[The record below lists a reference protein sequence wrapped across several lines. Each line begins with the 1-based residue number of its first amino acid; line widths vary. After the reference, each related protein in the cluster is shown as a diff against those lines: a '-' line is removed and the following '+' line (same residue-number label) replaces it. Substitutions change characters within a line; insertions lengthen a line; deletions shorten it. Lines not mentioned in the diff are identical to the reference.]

1 MPKGAELP
9 KCCSASEMLVSGVNF
24 AIEIAKIRQSV
35 HGQAMFVLFAA
46 DVHFHQMPRKPVTSP
61 LRFATVSE
69 RAVYAERAVNE
80 QNIH

>member
-9 KCCSASEMLVSGVNF
+9 KRCSASEMSVSGVNF
-24 AIEIAKIRQSV
+24 AIEIAKIRQYV

-46 DVHFHQMPRKPVTSP
+46 DVHFHQMPGKPVTRP

-69 RAVYAERAVNE
+69 RAVYSERAVNK